1 MTMIKI
7 SDVVIYANDFN
18 RPIRK
23 YFVDIMQSYGGKDLE
38 SGQYSGDDLTS
49 INVDRNDRFGR
60 PAVYQDLGKLN

>member
-23 YFVDIMQSYGGKDLE
+23 YFVDIMQSYDGKDLE

-49 INVDRNDRFGR
+49 INVDKNDRFGR
-60 PAVYQDLGKLN
+60 PVVYQDLGKLN